1 MATTT
6 SVGIAGMGQAV
17 GRAPTMTEQPMPNA
31 AIPSVLWS
39 LRVLVRS
46 GRRTILVTTTPTD
59 DRGASFHA
67 PVGWNESQ
75 VGCGFGGLVGTAEA
89 LAAEGH
95 RVVVVQVGPAP
106 PDSPGAR
113 PGRGLWELLH
123 ESYSCELVECRTR
136 RFGLGDWL
144 EILGTQGRTG
154 ELLVHEGD
162 ELFRFRLAQGM
173 IRGFECPSHEGDH
186 QLPEKALLA
195 RVREN
200 IVRRLDRPHPE
211 FGFIGDPDAPRTAGR
226 EEESDLDGLFRR
238 RLGDRMA
245 YPYLTDRIEA
255 HVTETALPH
264 LRLLA
269 AGARPILLN
278 SLRRPLGFLL
288 DRLSRSFGVVLI
300 DALLATGATAEMLAG
315 LTDSVVLVARREGIR
330 SAGVRR
336 AVEELRRRGAT
347 MIAVDAV

>member
-1 MATTT
+1 
-6 SVGIAGMGQAV
+6 
-17 GRAPTMTEQPMPNA
+17 MPNA
-31 AIPSVLWS
+31 TIPSVLWS

-46 GRRTILVTTTPTD
+46 GRRTILVTRTHAD
-59 DRGASFHA
+59 DRTSFRA
-67 PVGWNESQ
+67 PGWNESQ
-75 VGCGFGGLVGTAEA
+75 VGNDFGGLLGTAEA

-95 RVVVVQVGPAP
+95 RVLVVQVDPAP
-106 PDSPGAR
+106 PDTPGAR

-123 ESYSCELVECRTR
+123 ESYSCELVNERTKQ
-136 RFGLGDWL
+136 FGLGDWL
-144 EILGTQGRTG
+144 EILGTQRRTG

-162 ELFRFRLAQGM
+162 ELFRFRLAQGT
-173 IRGFECPSHEGDH
+173 IRGFACPSHEADH

-200 IVRRLDRPHPE
+200 IVRMLGMPRPE
-211 FGFIGDPDAPRTAGR
+211 FRFIEDPDTPLTAGR

-255 HVTETALPH
+255 HVTETALPN
-264 LRLLA
+264 LKLLA
-269 AGARPILLN
+269 AGARPILLH
-278 SLRRPLGFLL
+278 SLCRPLGFLL

-300 DALLATGATAEMLAG
+300 DAPLSAGATAELLAG
-315 LTDSVVLVARREGIR
+315 LTDAVVLVASRAGIR
-330 SAGVRR
+330 SEGVIR

>member
-1 MATTT
+1 
-6 SVGIAGMGQAV
+6 
-17 GRAPTMTEQPMPNA
+17 MPNV

-46 GRRTILVTTTPTD
+46 GRRTILVTTTPAD
-59 DRGASFHA
+59 DRSTSFCA

-75 VGCGFGGLVGTAEA
+75 VGCGSGALVGTAEA
-89 LAAEGH
+89 LAAEGN
-95 RVVVVQVGPAP
+95 RVLAVQVAPA

-123 ESYSCELVECRTR
+123 ESYSCELVEDQTR

-144 EILGTQGRTG
+144 EILGTQRRTG

-173 IRGFECPSHEGDH
+173 IRGFECPSHEADH
-186 QLPEKALLA
+186 RLPEKALLA

-200 IVRRLDRPHPE
+200 IVRMLGMPRP
-211 FGFIGDPDAPRTAGR
+211 GFRFIEDPDAPPTAGR
-226 EEESDLDGLFRR
+226 DEENDLDGLFRR

-245 YPYLTDRIEA
+245 YPYLTERIDA

-269 AGARPILLN
+269 AGARPILLH

-300 DALLATGATAEMLAG
+300 DALLAQSATAEMLAG
-315 LTDSVVLVARREGIR
+315 LTDSVVLVASRAGIR